1 MPKVTYIE
9 FNGQEHTVEVEKA
22 LSIMEGAVQ
31 NNVPGI
37 DADCGG
43 SCACATCHV
52 YVDEDWKDKLPEQS
66 DAEKDMLD
74 FAFETKANSRLSCQI
89 FLEDETLNGIVVR
102 LPEKQG

>member
-9 FNGQEHTVEVEKA
+9 FDGTEHRVDVDKG

-31 NNVPGI
+31 KNIPGI

-52 YVDEDWKDKLPEQS
+52 YVDDDWLDKLHEQS
-66 DAEKDMLD
+66 EAEKDMLD
-74 FAFETKANSRLSCQI
+74 FAFETKTSSRLSCQI
-89 FLEDETLNGIVVR
+89 FLDENLDGIVVS

>member
-9 FNGQEHTVEVEKA
+9 FSGKEHTVNIDQG
-22 LSIMEGAVQ
+22 LSLMEGAIQ
-31 NNVPGI
+31 NKIPGI

-52 YVDEDWKDKLPEQS
+52 YIDDKWTDKLPEIS

-74 FAFETKANSRLSCQI
+74 FAFEIKSNSRLSCQI
-89 FLEDETLNGIVVR
+89 LCEDETLNGIIVR

>member
-9 FNGQEHTVEVEKA
+9 FDGTEHIVDVDKG

-31 NNVPGI
+31 KNIPGI

-52 YVDEDWKDKLPEQS
+52 YVDDDWLDKLHEQS
-66 DAEKDMLD
+66 EAEKDMLD
-74 FAFETKANSRLSCQI
+74 FAFETKTSSRLSCQI
-89 FLEDETLNGIVVR
+89 FLDENLDGIVVS

>member
-9 FNGQEHTVEVEKA
+9 FNGQEHTVEVEKG

-52 YVDEDWKDKLPEQS
+52 SLDEDWKDKLPEQ
-66 DAEKDMLD
+66 
-74 FAFETKANSRLSCQI
+74 
-89 FLEDETLNGIVVR
+89 
-102 LPEKQG
+102 

>member
-9 FNGQEHTVEVEKA
+9 FNGQEHTVEVEKG

-52 YVDEDWKDKLPEQS
+52 YVDEDWKDKLPEQA
-66 DAEKDMLD
+66 DAEKDM
-74 FAFETKANSRLSCQI
+74 
-89 FLEDETLNGIVVR
+89 
-102 LPEKQG
+102 

>member
-9 FNGQEHTVEVEKA
+9 FDGTEHIVDVDKG

-31 NNVPGI
+31 KKIPGI

-52 YVDEDWKDKLPEQS
+52 YVDDDWLDRLPEQS
-66 DAEKDMLD
+66 EAEKDMLD
-74 FAFETKANSRLSCQI
+74 FAFETKTSSRLSCQI
-89 FLEDETLNGIVVR
+89 FLDENLDGIVVS

>member
-9 FNGQEHTVEVEKA
+9 FNGQEHTVEVEKG

-52 YVDEDWKDKLPEQS
+52 YVDEDWKDKLPDQS
-66 DAEKDMLD
+66 DAETAQTTCGSLRERPSHGGL
-74 FAFETKANSRLSCQI
+74 AGS
-89 FLEDETLNGIVVR
+89 
-102 LPEKQG
+102 